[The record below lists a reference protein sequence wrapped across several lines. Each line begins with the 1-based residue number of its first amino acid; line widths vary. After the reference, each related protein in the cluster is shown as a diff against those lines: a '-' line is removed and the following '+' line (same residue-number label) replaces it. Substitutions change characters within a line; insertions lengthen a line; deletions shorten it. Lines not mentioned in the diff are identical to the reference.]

1 VNLVRDPL
9 LFDSGLGAV
18 WHAFWHPLSEGGSI
32 LYGGIGSD
40 LGEVT
45 LIAAVV
51 VAYRHHNCY
60 VPRCPRLGHIDPEH
74 GHPACKRHHSLR
86 DKLTV
91 Q

>member
-1 VNLVRDPL
+1 
-9 LFDSGLGAV
+9 
-18 WHAFWHPLSEGGSI
+18 LSQAGSI
-32 LYGGIGSD
+32 FYGGIGSD

-45 LIAAVV
+45 LIAAIV

-86 DKLTV
+86 DKLV
-91 Q
+91 VPAPSSASPPAPRDIVRSG